1 MDKKRKKIEKKQQ
14 KINVL
19 IIIGITFFIISI
31 FSTIFAL
38 ININNSN
45 IISGVKIENIDMSGL
60 TAEEARSKLEL
71 IYKEKQEK
79 DIMLKYEEYE
89 TNINSELLDINYNIE
104 EAVREAIS
112 FGKEKNIFA
121 NNYDILFALF
131 GFKNIKVNMEINE
144 EETKKTIED
153 IGTKL
158 PGAVIEPEYIIEN
171 DNLIIT
177 KGKEG
182 ITVNEEQLLKLIKN
196 KLEDITDN
204 ENYIEIPVI
213 NKKPQEIN
221 IEKIYEEV
229 HKEVQDAYYTKDPF
243 VLYPEVTGINF
254 DIEEAKKILQED
266 KEEYTIKL
274 TITNPKVTMSKIGSE
289 AFPEKLSEF
298 STRYDATNIDRTTN
312 LELACKKLND
322 KVVLPG
328 ETFSYNNTLGERTAA
343 TGYKNA
349 KVYMAGEV
357 VDGIGGGIC
366 QISSTLY
373 NAVLQSNMEI
383 VERRNHQFVT
393 SYVPAGRD
401 ATVAYGS
408 IDFKFKNTRKY
419 AIKIKATVSDGIA
432 TISIYG
438 IKENDEYTVSFSTR
452 TISTIPYTVKY
463 VDDSTL
469 TAGTEKVKQS
479 GANGLITETYI
490 IKSLNGKVVSK
501 ELLSKDTYSAMQRII
516 LRGTKN
522 T

>member
-1 MDKKRKKIEKKQQ
+1 M
-14 KINVL
+14 
-19 IIIGITFFIISI
+19 
-31 FSTIFAL
+31 
-38 ININNSN
+38 
-45 IISGVKIENIDMSGL
+45 
-60 TAEEARSKLEL
+60 
-71 IYKEKQEK
+71 
-79 DIMLKYEEYE
+79 
-89 TNINSELLDINYNIE
+89 
-104 EAVREAIS
+104 
-112 FGKEKNIFA
+112 
-121 NNYDILFALF
+121 
-131 GFKNIKVNMEINE
+131 
-144 EETKKTIED
+144 
-153 IGTKL
+153 
-158 PGAVIEPEYIIEN
+158 
-171 DNLIIT
+171 
-177 KGKEG
+177 
-182 ITVNEEQLLKLIKN
+182 
-196 KLEDITDN
+196 
-204 ENYIEIPVI
+204 
-213 NKKPQEIN
+213 
-221 IEKIYEEV
+221 

>member
-171 DNLIIT
+171 DNLII
-177 KGKEG
+177 
-182 ITVNEEQLLKLIKN
+182 
-196 KLEDITDN
+196 
-204 ENYIEIPVI
+204 
-213 NKKPQEIN
+213 
-221 IEKIYEEV
+221 
-229 HKEVQDAYYTKDPF
+229 
-243 VLYPEVTGINF
+243 
-254 DIEEAKKILQED
+254 
-266 KEEYTIKL
+266 
-274 TITNPKVTMSKIGSE
+274 
-289 AFPEKLSEF
+289 
-298 STRYDATNIDRTTN
+298 
-312 LELACKKLND
+312 
-322 KVVLPG
+322 
-328 ETFSYNNTLGERTAA
+328 
-343 TGYKNA
+343 
-349 KVYMAGEV
+349 
-357 VDGIGGGIC
+357 
-366 QISSTLY
+366 
-373 NAVLQSNMEI
+373 
-383 VERRNHQFVT
+383 
-393 SYVPAGRD
+393 
-401 ATVAYGS
+401 
-408 IDFKFKNTRKY
+408 
-419 AIKIKATVSDGIA
+419 
-432 TISIYG
+432 
-438 IKENDEYTVSFSTR
+438 KEN
-452 TISTIPYTVKY
+452 
-463 VDDSTL
+463 
-469 TAGTEKVKQS
+469 Q
-479 GANGLITETYI
+479 
-490 IKSLNGKVVSK
+490 
-501 ELLSKDTYSAMQRII
+501 
-516 LRGTKN
+516 
-522 T
+522 

>member
-289 AFPEKLSEF
+289 AFP
-298 STRYDATNIDRTTN
+298 
-312 LELACKKLND
+312 
-322 KVVLPG
+322 
-328 ETFSYNNTLGERTAA
+328 
-343 TGYKNA
+343 
-349 KVYMAGEV
+349 
-357 VDGIGGGIC
+357 
-366 QISSTLY
+366 
-373 NAVLQSNMEI
+373 
-383 VERRNHQFVT
+383 
-393 SYVPAGRD
+393 
-401 ATVAYGS
+401 
-408 IDFKFKNTRKY
+408 
-419 AIKIKATVSDGIA
+419 
-432 TISIYG
+432 
-438 IKENDEYTVSFSTR
+438 
-452 TISTIPYTVKY
+452 
-463 VDDSTL
+463 
-469 TAGTEKVKQS
+469 
-479 GANGLITETYI
+479 
-490 IKSLNGKVVSK
+490 
-501 ELLSKDTYSAMQRII
+501 
-516 LRGTKN
+516 
-522 T
+522 

>member
-1 MDKKRKKIEKKQQ
+1 
-14 KINVL
+14 
-19 IIIGITFFIISI
+19 
-31 FSTIFAL
+31 
-38 ININNSN
+38 
-45 IISGVKIENIDMSGL
+45 MSGL

-328 ETFSYNNTLGERTAA
+328 ETFF
-343 TGYKNA
+343 
-349 KVYMAGEV
+349 
-357 VDGIGGGIC
+357 I
-366 QISSTLY
+366 
-373 NAVLQSNMEI
+373 
-383 VERRNHQFVT
+383 
-393 SYVPAGRD
+393 
-401 ATVAYGS
+401 
-408 IDFKFKNTRKY
+408 
-419 AIKIKATVSDGIA
+419 
-432 TISIYG
+432 
-438 IKENDEYTVSFSTR
+438 
-452 TISTIPYTVKY
+452 
-463 VDDSTL
+463 
-469 TAGTEKVKQS
+469 
-479 GANGLITETYI
+479 
-490 IKSLNGKVVSK
+490 
-501 ELLSKDTYSAMQRII
+501 
-516 LRGTKN
+516 
-522 T
+522 